1 MTTVVADISVSL
13 DGFVTGPDAGP
24 DNGLG
29 TGGEP
34 LHITKESGVR
44 QCRRQVLFNGVG
56 C

>member
-34 LHITKESGVR
+34 LHT
-44 QCRRQVLFNGVG
+44 
-56 C
+56 